1 MSTCGRYTT
10 LVRAVSSLDFTRV
23 HATSYNELVAFLRR
37 SLLLADWADPNHEE
51 SLLNPRSVRL
61 AMVGGCTIC

>member
-1 MSTCGRYTT
+1 
-10 LVRAVSSLDFTRV
+10 VSSLDFTRV